1 MRRQPAPSGAEFD
14 SPALQCWVQA
24 VHNDRSPGRDGAT
37 PAGGE
42 PEGQSQTLLPST
54 NDLDP
59 CTPTP
64 RATIR
69 RKLVTVNLWTIAP
82 TPPRTSTNSSQLRH
96 CVSLPICVSPGA
108 TCAISSGEE
117 NNHLAGFSAASWAV
131 RKAGIT
137 AYVETIEVLPDLRGQ
152 GIGSALLRRVELSAA
167 AAGVQIIWLHVDA
180 RNAGAI
186 RLYEALQYLCD
197 GSREDFYP
205 DGNAALI
212 YRKQLLTAPLP

>member
-1 MRRQPAPSGAEFD
+1 VDYRPNAPADFDQLFAIETLCFPPNLRFTRRYLRDLFRRPQTAI
-14 SPALQCWVQA
+14 WVA
-24 VHNDRSPGRDGAT
+24 
-37 PAGGE
+37 
-42 PEGQSQTLLPST
+42 
-54 NDLDP
+54 
-59 CTPTP
+59 
-64 RATIR
+64 
-69 RKLVTVNLWTIAP
+69 
-82 TPPRTSTNSSQLRH
+82 
-96 CVSLPICVSPGA
+96 
-108 TCAISSGEE
+108 EE